1 MVRLIQI
8 IAAIGVIAANSAH
21 AQSQRSVI
29 RGDQPNQVA
38 IEYVKPQNLE
48 LQDVYETLKI
58 VRALERIQKILSPLR
73 LPEELTVKTAECGKV
88 DAWYRREESRPT
100 VTICYELLKHLR
112 ENLPSETSVGGI
124 QPDDAKIGQ
133 VLWITLHEV
142 GHAAFDI
149 FKVPIFGNEENA
161 ADNFATYIMLQF
173 SEARPLIVG
182 AAWAWSEYLRDYKR
196 NPVVQVR
203 LAGFAIDHGL
213 PQERV
218 YTLLCLAYGSNP
230 VRFADFV
237 HDGYLPRIRASHCES
252 EYRTLANAFE
262 KEIAPHIDY
271 KLAKGVIEAN
281 WLPGP
286 ILRSEP
292 QK

>member
-1 MVRLIQI
+1 MIRYIQI
-8 IAAIGVIAANSAH
+8 IAGIGVIAANSAH
-21 AQSQRSVI
+21 AQSHGSTVQ
-29 RGDQPNQVA
+29 GDQPSRVA
-38 IEYVKPQNLE
+38 IEYVRPQNPD

-58 VRALERIQKILSPLR
+58 VHALERIQKILSPLR

-88 DAWYRREESRPT
+88 DAWYWREEARPT
-100 VTICYELLKHLR
+100 VTICYELLKHLK
-112 ENLPSETSVGGI
+112 ENLPSETNAGGI
-124 QPDDAKIGQ
+124 EPDDAKIGQ

-173 SEARPLIVG
+173 SEARRLIVA
-182 AAWAWSEYLRDYKR
+182 AAWAWNEYLQDYKR

-203 LAGFAIDHGL
+203 LAGFAADHGL

-218 YTLLCLAYGSNP
+218 YNLLCLAYGSNP
-230 VRFADFV
+230 MRFSDFA
-237 HDGYLPRIRASHCES
+237 HEGYLPRMRAPHCES
-252 EYRTLANAFE
+252 EYKTLVNAFE

>member
-1 MVRLIQI
+1 MIRYIQI

-21 AQSQRSVI
+21 AQSHGSTMQ
-29 RGDQPNQVA
+29 GDQPNRVA
-38 IEYVKPQNLE
+38 IEYVRPQNPD

-58 VRALERIQKILSPLR
+58 VRALEKIQKILNPLR
-73 LPEELTVKTAECGKV
+73 LPEELTIKTAECGKV
-88 DAWYRREESRPT
+88 NAWYRREESRPT
-100 VTICYELLKHLR
+100 VTICYELLNHLR
-112 ENLPSETSVGGI
+112 ENLPSETNAKGI
-124 QPDDAKIGQ
+124 EPDDAKIGQ

-149 FKVPIFGNEENA
+149 FKVPMFENEENA
-161 ADNFATYIMLQF
+161 ADNFATYVMLQF
-173 SEARPLIVG
+173 SEARRLIVG
-182 AAWAWSEYLRDYKR
+182 AAWAWSEYLQDYKR
-196 NPVVQVR
+196 NPIVQVR
-203 LAGFAIDHGL
+203 LAGFATDHGL
-213 PQERV
+213 PQQRV
-218 YTLLCLAYGSNP
+218 YNLLCLAYGSNP

-237 HDGYLPRIRASHCES
+237 HDDYLPRIRASHCES

-271 KLAKGVIEAN
+271 KLAKGVIEAS